1 MKIIMKKTKLFILI
15 LVALCIVA
23 GAIFVFYSK
32 PQETRTIKI
41 GYLPIITS
49 LPVFVS
55 QEYNYFEDEG
65 IKADF
70 IQLQSSNQEIE
81 ALVRGDLDIV
91 AISSAVP
98 AFIAENVDPGKFLI
112 FAVSEP
118 PISNQPFDSII
129 VKKESPLNLLKDLEG
144 KRMGV
149 FPGSTATNLLKK
161 FLISKKINIEK
172 MEFIPIT
179 PPNQIL
185 ALEKGSIDAIHSYE
199 PITTI
204 SIKTMGAR
212 RIYPSVYAEQL
223 NNNQGVALISKKFIN
238 KNPKLA
244 LKSITVL
251 NKAFDFTRQNE
262 AEARSLLPKYMK
274 LSNEVSNEVIFA
286 NMLSYSEIDLELM
299 QKYIGQLYELGELDK
314 KLNFSTLVYIPRIIK
329 WQ

>member
-1 MKIIMKKTKLFILI
+1 MKNKLFIAI
-15 LVALCIVA
+15 LVIILVII
-23 GAIFVFYSK
+23 GTIFVFYQK
-32 PQETRTIKI
+32 PVETKVVKI

-55 QEYNYFEDEG
+55 QEYNYFEDKG

-129 VKKESPLNLLKDLEG
+129 VKKESLLNSLEDLEG
-144 KRMGV
+144 GKIGV
-149 FPGSTATNLLKK
+149 FPGNTATNLLKK
-161 FLISKKINIEK
+161 FLSSKNINTEK
-172 MEFIPIT
+172 MEFVPIT
-179 PPNQIL
+179 PPNQLL
-185 ALEKGSIDAIHSYE
+185 ALEKGSIGALHSYE
-199 PITTI
+199 PVTTI
-204 SIKTMGAR
+204 AVKTMNAR

-223 NNNQGVALISKKFIN
+223 NNNQGVALISKKFIGE
-238 KNPKLA
+238 NPKLA
-244 LKSITVL
+244 LKSVTVL

-262 AEARSLLPKYMK
+262 AMARSLLPKYMK
-274 LSNEVSNEVIFA
+274 LNNEVSNEVILA
-286 NMLSYSEIDLELM
+286 NMLKYDEIHLETM
-299 QKYIGQLYELGELDK
+299 QKYIDQLYVLGELDK
-314 KLNFSTLVYIPRIIK
+314 KLNFSTLVYTP
-329 WQ
+329 